1 QPDVP
6 HKRRAS
12 QPDVSI
18 ETEPTAPDR
27 PTTDNGPAKMDTYVV
42 AYDICDP
49 KRLRKVARA
58 CEDFGLRRQFS
69 VFFCRLAA
77 VDVVRLKARLYDV
90 INLDQDQ
97 VLFIPICA
105 RCAAE
110 IEALGRPVEAYDAR
124 DVVIVT

>member
-1 QPDVP
+1 
-6 HKRRAS
+6 
-12 QPDVSI
+12 
-18 ETEPTAPDR
+18 
-27 PTTDNGPAKMDTYVV
+27 MDTYLV
-42 AYDICDP
+42 AYDISDP
-49 KRLRKVARA
+49 KRLRRVART

-77 VDVVRLKARLYDV
+77 LDLVKLKSRLYDV

-97 VLFIPICA
+97 VLFVPICA

-110 IEALGRPVEAYDAR
+110 IETLGRPIEAHDAR